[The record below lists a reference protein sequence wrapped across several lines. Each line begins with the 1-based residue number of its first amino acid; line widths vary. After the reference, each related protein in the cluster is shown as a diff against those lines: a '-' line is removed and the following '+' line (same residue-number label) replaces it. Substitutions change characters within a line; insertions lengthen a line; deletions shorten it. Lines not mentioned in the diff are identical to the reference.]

1 MLPPLGVKLIKTAS
15 LVPQLPTPVVETIT
29 NSTKKRP
36 TSSSSYFGNGIVS
49 MPLIL
54 NFLKRALVFLLM
66 ACIVLN
72 ASSVYALPISQG
84 LDVDDV
90 LLQCAEL
97 KEPELREE
105 LNNVIKEILIID
117 ETKVDFTSIVN
128 REWKT
133 LKLDS
138 VVDSAIDEAV
148 NEVNSNAGLINRFA
162 SSWVPNK
169 AKELADDVT
178 KRAFNSPIL
187 EEKLTN
193 LSENVATQISNKLE
207 MATANASLYAL
218 SCIQKFINDKYSQSI
233 LKIFNKTIEDP
244 KLNKKF
250 PILNP
255 DNNTKLVNK
264 NYNAALGGG
273 SIFVVS
279 LIAQINKKTISV
291 IINRI
296 LPQLGERVLARIGGG
311 LIPVVGQVVGG
322 IWLASDIVKSFEGA
336 LPGIQKLLK
345 EAKVKED
352 IRQEIASTAEEQI
365 REEYPQIA
373 REISNNIYA
382 VWLDFQKNHA
392 AMLQIARELPEFGDI
407 LAKSSESDVA
417 KISSLVGIALNY
429 MGRSQL
435 EQDIKDGKFER
446 VLSLPEVSYKIIE
459 TTHNLSTVVDWAN
472 LAGGQIEKVV
482 ALEIYKHLSPKDL
495 NYKLLKDILDIG
507 DDTTISKLSLLDIN
521 SIKEMLRI
529 SKPNLVALA
538 NKLSIDDLENLAGSL
553 GELTQTQI
561 NERVKS
567 LLGIKKP
574 DLSIADRI
582 LKALT
587 GSIPWHLLS
596 DKFGIPLI
604 LILIVTPIILL
615 LVFVWPFIQW
625 FRGCLIS
632 FQQVIFILGNREKG
646 TANTEQ
652 GTRNTQQGMGNGEH
666 TETIKSSPLPLQ
678 EES

>member
-54 NFLKRALVFLLM
+54 NFLKRALLFLLM

-72 ASSVYALPISQG
+72 APSVYALPISQG
-84 LDVDDV
+84 FDDI
-90 LLQCAEL
+90 LLPCAEL

-105 LNNVIKEILIID
+105 LNNVLKELLID
-117 ETKVDFTSIVN
+117 ETKVDFSSIVN

-279 LIAQINKKTISV
+279 LIAQINKKTISA

-296 LPQLGERVLARIGGG
+296 IPQLGERVLGRIGSGF
-311 LIPVVGQVVGG
+311 IPVVGEVVGG
-322 IWLASDIVKSFEGA
+322 VWLASDIIKSFEGI
-336 LPGIQKLLK
+336 LPEIQKVLK
-345 EAKVKED
+345 AAEVKEN
-352 IRQEIASTAEEQI
+352 IRQQIASTAEEEI
-365 REEYPQIA
+365 RKQSPQIA
-373 REISNNIYA
+373 QEISNSIYA
-382 VWLDFQKNHA
+382 VWLDFKKDFNET
-392 AMLQIARELPEFGDI
+392 LKIAGELPEFRAI
-407 LAKSSESDVA
+407 LDKSSESDVTKISSDVA
-417 KISSLVGIALNY
+417 KISSRVGIALNY

-435 EQDIKDGKFER
+435 IQDIKDGNFER
-446 VLSLPEVSYKIIE
+446 VLSLPEVSYKIIQ
-459 TTHNLSTVVDWAN
+459 TSQNLSTLVDWAN
-472 LAGGQIEKVV
+472 LAGDKLEKVV

-507 DDTTISKLSLLDIN
+507 DDTTISKISLLDIN
-521 SIKEMLRI
+521 SIKELLRI
-529 SKPNLVALA
+529 SNQNLVVMATS
-538 NKLSIDDLENLAGSL
+538 LSIDDLENIAGYL
-553 GELTQTQI
+553 GDLTQIQI
-561 NERVKS
+561 NQIVKFV
-567 LLGIKKP
+567 LDAPAVIKNSDIMHNIIQSKEITTAIEFWKTQNP
-574 DLSIADRI
+574 LSIFDGI

-587 GSIPWHLLS
+587 GAISWHLVS
-596 DKFGIPLI
+596 NKFGIPLI
-604 LILIVTPIILL
+604 LILIGTPIILL
-615 LVFVWPFIQW
+615 LVFVLLFIQW
-625 FRGCLIS
+625 FIS
-632 FQQVIFILGNREKG
+632 LKIN
-646 TANTEQ
+646 N
-652 GTRNTQQGMGNGEH
+652 N
-666 TETIKSSPLPLQ
+666 
-678 EES
+678 

>member
-1 MLPPLGVKLIKTAS
+1 
-15 LVPQLPTPVVETIT
+15 
-29 NSTKKRP
+29 
-36 TSSSSYFGNGIVS
+36 

-84 LDVDDV
+84 LDDI
-90 LLQCAEL
+90 LLQCSEFTEL
-97 KEPELREE
+97 ELREE
-105 LNNVIKEILIID
+105 LNNVIQKLLID

-128 REWKT
+128 REWNT

-138 VVDSAIDEAV
+138 VIDSAIDDAV
-148 NEVNSNAGLINRFA
+148 NKVNSDAGLINRFA
-162 SSWVPNK
+162 SSWVPRK
-169 AKELADDVT
+169 AEELANQVT
-178 KRAFNSPIL
+178 EIAFNSPIL
-187 EEKLTN
+187 EDKLTK
-193 LSENVATQISNKLE
+193 LSNNVGTQISNKLE
-207 MATANASLYAL
+207 TATAHTSLYAL
-218 SCIQKFINDKYSQSI
+218 SCLQKFVNDKYSQSI
-233 LKIFNKTIEDP
+233 VASFSQTIDNKA
-244 KLNKKF
+244 LNEKWSV
-250 PILNP
+250 LNP
-255 DNNTKLVNK
+255 DPKGYINH
-264 NYNAALGGG
+264 NAALGGG